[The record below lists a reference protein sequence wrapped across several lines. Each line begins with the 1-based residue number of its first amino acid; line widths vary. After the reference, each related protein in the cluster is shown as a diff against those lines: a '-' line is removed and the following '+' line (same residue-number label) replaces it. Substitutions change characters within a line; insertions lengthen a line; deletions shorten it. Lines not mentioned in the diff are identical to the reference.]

1 MCASMSVSV
10 FGDNYIIKI
19 KNIHI
24 KLMIIYQIDL
34 STICITS

>member
-19 KNIHI
+19 QNIHNKFTYLI
-24 KLMIIYQIDL
+24 LR
-34 STICITS
+34 